1 MLHDWMTV
9 FAFCDTHTDMNQ
21 QVVSAHFKGLK
32 DGALEFSQET
42 LSQKLAKRSELEAR
56 VHSNPN
62 ALSMKRE
69 CVVTRPDVER
79 VLVLWVEHMIEEKGE
94 TVTGE
99 MLIEKRSRFEN
110 QFDVPEEQ
118 RLKNGG
124 WVASFLRT

>member
-1 MLHDWMTV
+1 
-9 FAFCDTHTDMNQ
+9 
-21 QVVSAHFKGLK
+21 
-32 DGALEFSQET
+32 
-42 LSQKLAKRSELEAR
+42 
-56 VHSNPN
+56 
-62 ALSMKRE
+62 
-69 CVVTRPDVER
+69 
-79 VLVLWVEHMIEEKGE
+79 MIEEKKE